1 MAWNEPGGGKDK
13 DPWGGKGGDQ
23 GPPDLDEV
31 VKKLQEKVGGLFGGR
46 RGDRGD
52 GGNGGSPFGGGGD
65 GGGKKIAGAGVIIG
79 LVVLVFLI
87 IEAFYIIEPAQ
98 RGVIKRFGEYSK
110 VTEPGPHLKLPFID
124 EVIPV
129 DVDKVHEFPHR
140 AQMLTRDE
148 AIVDVVLSVQYRIL
162 DAADYLF
169 QDASPENSIKG
180 AMESSLREVIGRSG
194 LDAITTENRSGI
206 ALAVQTGTQELM
218 DLYRTGLLV
227 TNVNIQ
233 DAAPPDEVR
242 DAFADAIKAR
252 EDNVRLQNQA
262 EAYAN
267 DVIPRARGGAAR
279 QIEDAKAHKARVVA
293 EAEGESQRFLALLK
307 EYEKAPRVTR
317 ERLYLDTL
325 QQVLGNSGKV
335 LLDVKEGSNL
345 TYLPLDRMLQQPTMP
360 QRNTTGQPAT
370 QTSSTS
376 GGSASGGRSRD
387 FTRGR
392 SVR

>member
-31 VKKLQEKVGGLFGGR
+31 VKKLQEKMGGLFGGL
-46 RGDRGD
+46 RGGRGGD
-52 GGNGGSPFGGGGD
+52 GGGNGGSPFGGGG
-65 GGGKKIAGAGVIIG
+65 GGGKKMAGIGVFVALAAI
-79 LVVLVFLI
+79 VFLAF
-87 IEAFYIIEPAQ
+87 EAFYTIQPAQ
-98 RGVIKRFGEYSK
+98 RGVIKRLGEYSK

-124 EVIPV
+124 EFMKV

-148 AIVDVVLSVQYRIL
+148 AIVDVILSVQYRIQ

-169 QDASPENSIKG
+169 QDANPENSIKG

-194 LDAITTENRSGI
+194 LDEITTENRSGI
-206 ALAVQTGTQELM
+206 AEAVRIGTQELM

-227 TNVNIQ
+227 TNVAIQ

-279 QIEDAKAHKARVVA
+279 QVEAAKAHKARVVA

-307 EYEKAPRVTR
+307 EYQKAPRGTR
-317 ERLYLDTL
+317 ERLYLDTV
-325 QQVLGNSGKV
+325 QEAMANSSKI
-335 LLDVKEGSNL
+335 LLDMKEGSNL
-345 TYLPLDRMLQQPTMP
+345 TYLPLDKILQQPVAP
-360 QRNTTGQPAT
+360 QRGTNSQPAGQT
-370 QTSSTS
+370 QTPPGDTTSSR
-376 GGSASGGRSRD
+376 ARD